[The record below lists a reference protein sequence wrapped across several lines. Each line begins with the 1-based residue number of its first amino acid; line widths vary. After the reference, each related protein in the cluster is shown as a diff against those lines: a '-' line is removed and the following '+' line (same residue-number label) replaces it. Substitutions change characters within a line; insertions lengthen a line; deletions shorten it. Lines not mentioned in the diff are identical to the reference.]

1 MDQDQRK
8 DAILEKVQAHQS
20 LELVKLDPEL
30 AQTDAETFQLRA
42 YNWRSE
48 HFRKIW
54 CQRHT
59 TYEPPLNTLKVIM
72 YPKMHFD
79 APIFLI
85 LFVVTERR
93 VMVHFNVNTP
103 LEDDDYKAKWVDP
116 LTAILK
122 TYPAFDGKGKYPEWL
137 LPFRQPCAVRGM
149 HEHDQL
155 DDLTSCV
162 LEYLDVYFSNLAT
175 CEPID
180 DPGMLAPIEAHH
192 KKFITAIRTED
203 PALEILKHFMSERLI
218 RRHFQEVAT

>member
-30 AQTDAETFQLRA
+30 AQTDAEAFKLRA

-59 TYEPPLNTLKVIM
+59 TYEPPLNTLNVIM

-93 VMVHFNVNTP
+93 VMVHFNVEVC
-103 LEDDDYKAKWVDP
+103 LEQVSVP
-116 LTAILK
+116 PREL
-122 TYPAFDGKGKYPEWL
+122 
-137 LPFRQPCAVRGM
+137 
-149 HEHDQL
+149 
-155 DDLTSCV
+155 SCV
-162 LEYLDVYFSNLAT
+162 IRPVFS
-175 CEPID
+175 
-180 DPGMLAPIEAHH
+180 H
-192 KKFITAIRTED
+192 KSGQTASSSTR
-203 PALEILKHFMSERLI
+203 
-218 RRHFQEVAT
+218 